1 MRPARVHPARAQT
14 HAPEDDVLLAR
25 VAEGD
30 LSALGA
36 LYDRHAPSLVRFA
49 RSLEPEGAEDIVQ
62 TVFMRVIRVAGTFRG
77 GATSSARSWLFGIT
91 VRVARERGRS
101 LRRLGAALLRMAHQP
116 PRSAPAIL
124 DTRPDIDAALM
135 RLSETKRTV
144 VLLAEVAG
152 LSGEEIASILDIPV
166 GTVWTRLHHARRD
179 LRRFTEEADR

>member
-1 MRPARVHPARAQT
+1 MRPARVHLARPHAP
-14 HAPEDDVLLAR
+14 APEDDVLLAR
-25 VAEGD
+25 VAGGD
-30 LSALGA
+30 LNALGA
-36 LYDRHAPSLVRFA
+36 LYDRHAGTLVRFA

-62 TVFMRVIRVAGTFRG
+62 TVFMRVMRVAGTFRG
-77 GATSSARSWLFGIT
+77 GPATSARSWLFGIT
-91 VRVARERGRS
+91 VRVAAERGRS
-101 LRRLGAALLRMAHQP
+101 LRRLGAALLRMARQP

-152 LSGEEIASILDIPV
+152 LNGEEIAAILNIPV

-179 LRRFTEEADR
+179 LRRFTGEADR